1 MSRDFFI
8 SHTIT
13 IYFKQIIMQMKTNR
27 QMWNGMKSTQV
38 NHGGKKSE
46 KTLTSSYIVL

>member
-1 MSRDFFI
+1 
-8 SHTIT
+8 
-13 IYFKQIIMQMKTNR
+13 MKTNR

-46 KTLTSSYIVL
+46 KILTSFVYSFVD